1 VTDETDGALNGG
13 SRPAEQPDPESV
25 TPETALAP
33 AEDEFEGAT
42 PPGYDWPTHGGYL
55 GCLMGLMA
63 GVLLGGFLGANIFA
77 AYYNVLDLP
86 LAVYILLNVALFIVL
101 LIGLGR
107 LGWWLGRRYYRY
119 YPQPAGPTWGE
130 LDEDSNEDQA
140 SEATSS
146 AEVSLSDN
154 ARESADRESA
164 DRESADR
171 ESADRET
178 PTTAS
183 EPEASEQRP
192 DVTLLSEANEGED
205 NRGNGADEAAEQAED
220 ADDNP
225 ERAPRG
231 VTR

>member
-1 VTDETDGALNGG
+1 VTDETDGALNGEP
-13 SRPAEQPDPESV
+13 RPTVQPDPESG
-25 TPETALAP
+25 TPETASAP

-55 GCLMGLMA
+55 GCLMGVMA

-119 YPQPAGPTWGE
+119 YPQPAGSTWGE
-130 LDEDSNEDQA
+130 SDNSEET
-140 SEATSS
+140 EATEAIAEAIAEADVSPSDGAPETAAHEAS
-146 AEVSLSDN
+146 A
-154 ARESADRESA
+154 
-164 DRESADR
+164 
-171 ESADRET
+171 
-178 PTTAS
+178 TAGEAS
-183 EPEASEQRP
+183 ASEQRGLS
-192 DVTLLSEANEGED
+192 LLGEGDKRED
-205 NRGNGADEAAEQAED
+205 DRGDGADEAAEQAED

>member
-1 VTDETDGALNGG
+1 MTDETDDALNGE
-13 SRPAEQPDPESV
+13 SRPAEQPDPEFV
-25 TPETALAP
+25 TPETASAP

-55 GCLMGLMA
+55 GCLMGVMA

-130 LDEDSNEDQA
+130 SDEGQSDDSEEGEM

-146 AEVSLSDN
+146 AENGLSDG
-154 ARESADRESA
+154 AP
-164 DRESADR
+164 
-171 ESADRET
+171 ET
-178 PTTAS
+178 QAIAA

-192 DVTLLSEANEGED
+192 SLRLLGETD
-205 NRGNGADEAAEQAED
+205 NREDDRGDGADEAAEQAED

-225 ERAPRG
+225 ERAPG
-231 VTR
+231 SVTR

>member
-1 VTDETDGALNGG
+1 VTDETDGALNGE
-13 SRPAEQPDPESV
+13 SRPAEQPDPEPV
-25 TPETALAP
+25 TPATASAP

-55 GCLMGLMA
+55 GCLMGVMA

-130 LDEDSNEDQA
+130 SDESSDEDQA
-140 SEATSS
+140 PAATSS
-146 AEVSLSDN
+146 ADNGLSDG
-154 ARESADRESA
+154 APEAA
-164 DRESADR
+164 A
-171 ESADRET
+171 RET
-178 PTTAS
+178 PATAT

-192 DVTLLSEANEGED
+192 A
-205 NRGNGADEAAEQAED
+205 
-220 ADDNP
+220 
-225 ERAPRG
+225 
-231 VTR
+231 

>member
-1 VTDETDGALNGG
+1 VTDETDDALTGE
-13 SRPAEQPDPESV
+13 SRPAEQPDPETA
-25 TPETALAP
+25 TPETASAQ

-55 GCLMGLMA
+55 GCLMGVMA

-86 LAVYILLNVALFIVL
+86 LAVYILLNVALFLVL

-130 LDEDSNEDQA
+130 SDADAEKDSSEYQA
-140 SEATSS
+140 SHVTSS
-146 AEVSLSDN
+146 AEIDVSDG
-154 ARESADRESA
+154 ATEIAPHEA
-164 DRESADR
+164 P
-171 ESADRET
+171 
-178 PTTAS
+178 PTAT

-192 DVTLLSEANEGED
+192 T
-205 NRGNGADEAAEQAED
+205 
-220 ADDNP
+220 
-225 ERAPRG
+225 
-231 VTR
+231 

>member
-1 VTDETDGALNGG
+1 VTDETDDALNGE
-13 SRPAEQPDPESV
+13 SRPAAQPDPESV
-25 TPETALAP
+25 TPEAASAP

-55 GCLMGLMA
+55 GCLMGVMA

-86 LAVYILLNVALFIVL
+86 LAVYILLNVALFIAL

-130 LDEDSNEDQA
+130 SDEDQE

-146 AEVSLSDN
+146 AEIDSSDG
-154 ARESADRESA
+154 APEAA
-164 DRESADR
+164 A
-171 ESADRET
+171 RET
-178 PTTAS
+178 PATAT

-192 DVTLLSEANEGED
+192 A
-205 NRGNGADEAAEQAED
+205 
-220 ADDNP
+220 
-225 ERAPRG
+225 
-231 VTR
+231 